1 MVGLSAVPTS
11 DSGDSDGRPAFED
24 LGGWPGVLSR
34 LLAGKELTSEEAGC
48 ALGQVLTGDATPA
61 QVAAFVTALRAKGE
75 TIGEMTG
82 LVRAM
87 LAHATPVVIEGELL
101 DTCGTGGD
109 RSASINA
116 STIAALVVA
125 GAGIPVCKHGG
136 RAASSAA
143 GSADVLEALGVAID
157 LGPAGV
163 ARCVEEAG
171 IGFCFAPRYHP
182 AMRFAIPVRR
192 ELGVATVFNFLG
204 PLANPARARLQV
216 VGVSDPSMAPT
227 MLGVLIANG
236 ARRAMVVHGAGGL
249 DELSTTGP
257 SDVLFFDAD
266 ADADTDSES
275 DADASASASADA
287 SAGAG
292 AGAGIGVGSIGGLGP
307 KVRHMVVDPQELGL
321 APAVVADLRGA
332 DAVTN
337 ARIVRAV
344 LAGERG
350 AHRDFVLLN
359 AAAGLVVGGIAPD
372 IAQGLVLAAEVVD
385 SGRANRVL
393 DQMIDVSCKAAAHEP
408 SGSNR

>member
-1 MVGLSAVPTS
+1 VVGLSAVPTS
-11 DSGDSDGRPAFED
+11 DSANSDGGPAFED

-216 VGVSDPSMAPT
+216 VGVSDPSMAVT
-227 MLGVLIANG
+227 MLGVLVANG

-266 ADADTDSES
+266 ADAGA
-275 DADASASASADA
+275 DADADAGGADA
-287 SAGAG
+287 DAG
-292 AGAGIGVGSIGGLGP
+292 GAGIGVGTIEELGP
-307 KVRHMVVDPQELGL
+307 KVRHLVVDPQELGL

-332 DAVTN
+332 DAATN

-344 LAGERG
+344 LGGERG

-359 AAAGLVVGGIAPD
+359 AAAGLVVGGVARD
-372 IAQGLVLAAEVVD
+372 IAEGLVVAAEVVD

-393 DQMIDVSCKAAAHEP
+393 DQMIDVSCKAAAHEQA
-408 SGSNR
+408 GSNR